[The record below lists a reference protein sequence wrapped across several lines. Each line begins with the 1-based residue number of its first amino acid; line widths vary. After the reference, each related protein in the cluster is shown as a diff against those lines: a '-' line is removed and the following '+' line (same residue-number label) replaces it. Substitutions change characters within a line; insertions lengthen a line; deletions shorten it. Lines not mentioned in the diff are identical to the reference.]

1 MIEQSVLENPKVDQ
15 MIALHVFPDL
25 EAGKIGFRPGMYM
38 ASCDELYV
46 TIKGKGGHAA
56 LPHQN
61 IDPILITSH
70 IITALQ
76 QLISRTMPP
85 TIPAVLSF
93 GKIIGNGATNI
104 IPDCVKLEGTFR
116 AMNEE
121 WRYREIDKSAYY
133 RNSFLGKLYH
143 QYNIPCTSCKVPI
156 KTNLMYRLK
165 EIYRFGTT
173 QIKSILK

>member
-1 MIEQSVLENPKVDQ
+1 MKASYIKMTEEVNSETKEWLLSNKIMNDMVEKYKLAKYIKGGLSNNDDWIEIQRILY
-15 MIALHVFPDL
+15 
-25 EAGKIGFRPGMYM
+25 AGK
-38 ASCDELYV
+38 
-46 TIKGKGGHAA
+46 
-56 LPHQN
+56 LPSSNWKFIHW
-61 IDPILITSH
+61 
-70 IITALQ
+70 
-76 QLISRTMPP
+76 
-85 TIPAVLSF
+85 
-93 GKIIGNGATNI
+93 
-104 IPDCVKLEGTFR
+104 
-116 AMNEE
+116 MNEE